1 MRLSRYLADDER
13 VVLAARRHPAVLV
26 GPAFIAAV
34 LVALAA
40 AVGLVINPD
49 RSADVVDTIAGVV
62 ALLGVV
68 RLGWRAAQWR
78 ADRIFVTDRRVI
90 EISGAL
96 IRRVGS
102 IPLARLGDTTYRR
115 SIGGRLFGYGD
126 LVIESSPDGIG
137 GREISRIA
145 RPDDFYRTLSS
156 LLASSHRRLS
166 GDEDTGPL
174 PRVVV

>member
-13 VVLAARRHPAVLV
+13 VVLAGRRHPAVLV
-26 GPAFIAAV
+26 GPTLIA
-34 LVALAA
+34 LVTIALAA
-40 AVGLVINPD
+40 VVGLVVSPD
-49 RSADVVDTIAGVV
+49 NSTDFVDTTAGAV
-62 ALLGVV
+62 AVLGVL
-68 RLGWRAAQWR
+68 RLCWRAAQWR

-115 SIGGRLFGYGD
+115 SIAGRLLGYGD
-126 LVIESSPDGIG
+126 LVIESSPG
-137 GREISRIA
+137 GPAREISRIA

-156 LLASSHRRLS
+156 LLASSHRPHL
-166 GDEDTGPL
+166 GDDDTGPL

>member
-13 VVLAARRHPAVLV
+13 VVLAARRHPAVLL
-26 GPAFIAAV
+26 GPALSAAAT
-34 LVALAA
+34 VALAA
-40 AVGLVINPD
+40 AAGLIVSPD
-49 RSADVVDTIAGVV
+49 ESADLVDTIAGIV
-62 ALLGVV
+62 AFLGIA
-68 RLGWRAAQWR
+68 RLCWRAAQWR

-126 LVIESSPDGIG
+126 LVVESSPDGHG
-137 GREISRIA
+137 AREISRIG
-145 RPDDFYRTLSS
+145 RPDDFYRALSS
-156 LLASSHRRLS
+156 LTSSHRRLPE
-166 GDEDTGPL
+166 DDDTGPL